1 MISKYEKTNTGKL
14 LAAVLVM
21 AMVIAG
27 AAVVFS
33 DSEVSAT
40 DAPENKLSLTGNYP
54 AFDKSPVG
62 EEIGSIVATNTGLG
76 NSIQAT
82 YDATNTTY
90 KLTGTVAFQS
100 IAYNAEGTPA
110 WTGNNTNDSAK
121 VFYSNHWEYASE
133 QKYFGV
139 VLNFD
144 NAVNVTTESTAGD
157 TTDKQWLIYLTDDLT
172 ARNVYDA
179 DGQKL
184 YTIDFSGLKATVNAV
199 TQNDI
204 KNASGQTIV
213 ESITV
218 TENIDVD
225 GELEI
230 TKNTTVTAGKA
241 LNLTTGDKVKITTGA
256 FSGTINGEGE
266 EAGSATFTNIKAK
279 STGVTVSAGSIT
291 IDGDP
296 AVPDG
301 NGRISVTGK
310 ATISGTVDAGVTL
323 SVEED
328 ANADL
333 TGLTAN
339 NGIIEIY
346 GKAKVDNEI
355 SGKIVLDP
363 AAEIDGTFNEKATII
378 PDADM
383 DKPLYIG
390 GELETDLP
398 VNNATLNDNLT
409 IPEGMT
415 LTVSGNLFL
424 NGKSITVNG
433 TLVIQNKA
441 CIYDL
446 TSGPGII
453 LGSEGVIQNNGTIGN
468 GNPVKIAIGD
478 NNGASSTNS
487 YVTMQ
492 GVSGLEF
499 SVTKDASKN
508 DVLMIS
514 GDVTRI
520 SSVAKNEFTAKGV
533 VIGDFTVGKNVT
545 MNVTDSLNVAKNS
558 VVVINGT
565 VTGTSASIVLD
576 NGSSMSIN
584 GAIANGVT
592 IKVKVGTV
600 GDGSEVQGTE
610 TTDFTLGYVANGTVN
625 TNVAGIT
632 VSAGRITT
640 PSDDGKTSIITQVA
654 YLNGTLKTI
663 GKAVAAGTQ
672 GATATSEA
680 MSVNGDF
687 YVAADNTFTITKDVS
702 FSVTGTVTVYGMIV
716 DQTNAANIDYIGATY
731 TITTEGENNSETEVT
746 YYTTFD
752 AALGVIDTV
761 DDKTIEANVEKV
773 STNFTVGAGQTVE
786 MIGSTTVV
794 SSNATVTV
802 EAEGSLTGITMVEGM
817 VVVKDGGD
825 CSIPRGGYAV
835 RSVSADNTVTYAG
848 LKVAISNAQPG
859 DVIEIGT
866 GSTTES
872 LTIPR
877 GVTVTVK
884 ESLTIGGD
892 LTVAQGAKLDIKG
905 TLEFTKTGGAKVTVN
920 GELDASKGT
929 VNGTYALT
937 SPGKSSFSAL
947 PANYNG
953 AMYQDNNGNYVITS
967 ITSAVA
973 YAAENDLPSVTV
985 NGTFTETSD
994 IAIDG
999 VNVTVNANSKVT
1011 LGNVS
1016 IKDST
1021 ITNNG
1026 ALTATITGYTG
1037 DGTATAVVELTESG
1051 TDVSCT
1057 SQIDAAGA
1065 TTYTTYIDG
1074 WNGTVA
1080 VASGT
1085 VVLDAEQKVSV
1096 NPDDKEANTF
1106 TVASGATLVTE
1117 VDADFSGKNVK
1128 INGTLDVQSTVSFAS
1143 MTVAGT
1149 VAVNE
1154 GGVLNINAG
1163 VSVTGTITVSDVE
1176 NEEGTLNIN
1185 ENVNVGAQPE
1195 ALGAATTGSIVGEAT
1210 VAGGKYVYVYSGATV
1225 AEAVFNADA
1234 NGASTAKN
1242 TAFYVNGQLFVTVY
1256 AISGTVGGADVSGI
1270 IDAIESVSTAAAD
1283 IKWTADGEEIE
1294 GTAAIGR
1301 YAELRTEVEYTTVKI
1316 TVSAGPGLEI
1326 YIDDVVKNGE
1336 TDLTVGE
1343 HSVVVYVKSGYQGTP
1358 SITFN
1363 GQTVTDGKIVITAD
1377 MIGETGIV
1385 LSATGATAIDY
1396 SQSGSSDGMGL
1407 TEILLVILVILI
1419 VVMAIMV
1426 ALRLMRS

>member
-1 MISKYEKTNTGKL
+1 MISKFEKTNTGKL

-33 DSEVSAT
+33 DSEVSAA

-62 EEIGSIVATNTGLG
+62 EEIGSIVATNAGLG
-76 NSIQAT
+76 NNIQPT
-82 YDATNTTY
+82 YDATNKTY

-100 IAYNAEGTPA
+100 IAYDAEGTPT

-121 VFYSNHWEYASE
+121 VFYSNHWEYATE
-133 QKYFGV
+133 EKYFGV

-144 NAVNVTTESTAGD
+144 NAVNVTTEATAGD
-157 TTDKQWLIYLTDDLT
+157 NTDKQWIIYLTDDLT
-172 ARNVYDA
+172 ARNVFDA

-184 YTIDFSGLKATVNAV
+184 YTIDFSGLKATANAV
-199 TQNDI
+199 TQTDI
-204 KNASGQTIV
+204 TTASVQTIV

-218 TENIDVD
+218 TENIDVT

-241 LNLTTGDKVKITTGA
+241 LVLKDSNTVKITSTGT
-256 FSGTINGEGE
+256 FSGTINGEGK

-279 STGVTVSAGSIT
+279 STGVTVGAGSIT
-291 IDGDP
+291 INGDP

-310 ATISGTVDAGVTL
+310 ATIGGTVDAGVTL

-363 AAEIDGTFNEKATII
+363 AAEIDGTFNKNATII

-453 LGSEGVIQNNGTIGN
+453 LGSEGAIQNNGTIGN
-468 GNPVKIAIGD
+468 GNPVKIADSDG
-478 NNGASSTNS
+478 SSN
-487 YVTMQ
+487 VTMQ
-492 GVSGLEF
+492 GISGLEF
-499 SVTKDASKN
+499 SVTKDASKK

-514 GDVTRI
+514 GDVSRI
-520 SSVAKNEFTAKGV
+520 SSVAQNQFTATGV
-533 VIGDFTVGKNVT
+533 VIGDLTVGKNVT
-545 MNVTDSLNVAKNS
+545 MNVSDDLNVAKNS
-558 VVVINGT
+558 AVVINGS
-565 VTGTSASIVLD
+565 VAGTGSIILD
-576 NGSSMSIN
+576 NGSSVSIN

-592 IKVKVGTV
+592 ISVKVGTV
-600 GDGSEVQGTE
+600 GEGSNVEGDGKTTFTFGT
-610 TTDFTLGYVANGTVN
+610 DRKN

-632 VSAGRITT
+632 ISAGRITT

-663 GKAVAAGTQ
+663 GKAVAEGTP
-672 GATATSEA
+672 GATATSEDL
-680 MSVNGDF
+680 SVNGDF

-702 FSVTGTVTVYGMIV
+702 FDVTGTVTVYGMIV
-716 DQTNAANIDYIGATY
+716 DQTNATNIDYIGATY

-761 DDKTIEANVEKV
+761 DDKTIEANVEKI

-786 MIGSTTVV
+786 MNGNTIV
-794 SSNATVTV
+794 SSDATVTV
-802 EAEGSLTGITMVEGM
+802 EAEGSLTGITKVEGM

-872 LTIPR
+872 LTIPQ

-892 LTVAQGAKLDIKG
+892 LTVAQGAKLEIKG
-905 TLEFTKTGGAKVTVN
+905 TLEFNKTGGAKVTVN

-953 AMYQDNNGNYVITS
+953 AMYQDSNGITVITS

-973 YAAENDLPSVTV
+973 YAAENDLPSITV

-994 IAIDG
+994 IAIDE
-999 VNVTVNANSKVT
+999 VNVTVNAGSKVT

-1057 SQIDAAGA
+1057 SLIDAAGA

-1080 VASGT
+1080 IASGT
-1085 VVLDAEQKVSV
+1085 IVLDAEQKVAI
-1096 NPDDKEANTF
+1096 NPADDGANTF

-1128 INGTLDVQSTVSFAS
+1128 INGTLDIQSTVSFAK

-1154 GGVLNINAG
+1154 GGTLNINAG

-1185 ENVNVGAQPE
+1185 ENVNVGAQPKV
-1195 ALGAATTGSIVGEAT
+1195 LGAATTGSIVGEANL
-1210 VAGGKYVYVYSGATV
+1210 AGGKYVYVYSGATV

-1256 AISGTVGGADVSGI
+1256 AISGTVDGAGVDDI
-1270 IDAIESVSTAAAD
+1270 IDAIESVSTAAD
-1283 IKWTADGEEIE
+1283 KIKWTADGEEID
-1294 GTAAIGR
+1294 GNAAIGR
-1301 YAELRTEVEYTTVKI
+1301 YAELRTEVEYTTVDI

-1326 YIDDVVKNGE
+1326 YIDDVEKTG
-1336 TDLTVGE
+1336 DIKLTVGE
-1343 HSVVVYVKSGYQGTP
+1343 HTVVVYVKSGYQGTP

-1385 LSATGATAIDY
+1385 LAATGATAIDY

>member
-33 DSEVSAT
+33 DSEVSAA

-54 AFDKSPVG
+54 AIETSPAG
-62 EEIGSIVATNTGLG
+62 DIGSIVATNAGLG
-76 NSIQAT
+76 NSIQTT
-82 YDATNTTY
+82 YDAANTTY

-100 IAYNAEGTPA
+100 IAYNAEGTPT

-144 NAVNVTTESTAGD
+144 EAVNVTTDTSAGE

-184 YTIDFSGLKATVNAV
+184 YTIDFSGLKATANAV
-199 TQNDI
+199 TQTDI
-204 KNASGQTIV
+204 TTASGQTIV

-218 TENIDVD
+218 TENIDVT

-241 LNLTTGDKVKITTGA
+241 IVLKESNTVKITSTGT

-291 IDGDP
+291 INGDP

-310 ATISGTVDAGVTL
+310 ATISGTVDTGVTL

-339 NGIIEIY
+339 SGIIEIY

-453 LGSEGVIQNNGTIGN
+453 LGSEGAIQNNGTIGN
-468 GNPVKIAIGD
+468 GNAVKIAVAD
-478 NNGASSTNS
+478 ENGASSTNS

-499 SVTKDASKN
+499 SVTKDANKK

-514 GDVTRI
+514 GDVSRI
-520 SSVAKNEFTAKGV
+520 SSVAQNQFTTTGV
-533 VIGDFTVGKNVT
+533 VIGDLTVGKNVT
-545 MNVTDSLNVAKNS
+545 MNVTGSLNVAKS
-558 VVVINGT
+558 SAVVINGS
-565 VTGTSASIVLD
+565 VAGTGSIILD
-576 NGSSMSIN
+576 NGSYVSVN

-592 IKVKVGTV
+592 IAVKVGTV
-600 GDGSEVQGTE
+600 GEGSNVEGDGKTIFTFGTS
-610 TTDFTLGYVANGTVN
+610 GKN

-632 VSAGRITT
+632 ISAGRITT

-663 GKAVAAGTQ
+663 GKAVGDNDTS
-672 GATATSEA
+672 GATKTSEA
-680 MSVNGDF
+680 LSVSGDF

-702 FSVTGTVTVYGMIV
+702 FSVTGIVTVYGMIV
-716 DQTNAANIDYIGATY
+716 DQTNADNIDYIGAKY

-761 DDKTIEANVEKV
+761 DDKTLEANVEKV

-786 MIGSTTVV
+786 MNGNTIV
-794 SSNATVTV
+794 SSDATVTV
-802 EAEGSLTGITMVEGM
+802 EAEGSLTGITKVEGM

-872 LTIPR
+872 LTIPQ

-884 ESLTIGGD
+884 ESLEIGGD
-892 LTVAQGAKLDIKG
+892 LTVSQGAKLEVKG
-905 TLEFTKTGGAKVTVN
+905 TLTFTKTEGAKVTVN
-920 GELDASKGT
+920 GELDASKGA

-953 AMYQDNNGNYVITS
+953 AMYQDVNGVTVITS
-967 ITSAVA
+967 IASAV
-973 YAAENDLPSVTV
+973 P
-985 NGTFTETSD
+985 
-994 IAIDG
+994 
-999 VNVTVNANSKVT
+999 
-1011 LGNVS
+1011 
-1016 IKDST
+1016 
-1021 ITNNG
+1021 
-1026 ALTATITGYTG
+1026 TA
-1037 DGTATAVVELTESG
+1037 
-1051 TDVSCT
+1051 
-1057 SQIDAAGA
+1057 
-1065 TTYTTYIDG
+1065 
-1074 WNGTVA
+1074 
-1080 VASGT
+1080 
-1085 VVLDAEQKVSV
+1085 
-1096 NPDDKEANTF
+1096 
-1106 TVASGATLVTE
+1106 
-1117 VDADFSGKNVK
+1117 
-1128 INGTLDVQSTVSFAS
+1128 
-1143 MTVAGT
+1143 
-1149 VAVNE
+1149 
-1154 GGVLNINAG
+1154 
-1163 VSVTGTITVSDVE
+1163 
-1176 NEEGTLNIN
+1176 
-1185 ENVNVGAQPE
+1185 
-1195 ALGAATTGSIVGEAT
+1195 
-1210 VAGGKYVYVYSGATV
+1210 
-1225 AEAVFNADA
+1225 
-1234 NGASTAKN
+1234 
-1242 TAFYVNGQLFVTVY
+1242 
-1256 AISGTVGGADVSGI
+1256 
-1270 IDAIESVSTAAAD
+1270 
-1283 IKWTADGEEIE
+1283 
-1294 GTAAIGR
+1294 
-1301 YAELRTEVEYTTVKI
+1301 
-1316 TVSAGPGLEI
+1316 
-1326 YIDDVVKNGE
+1326 
-1336 TDLTVGE
+1336 
-1343 HSVVVYVKSGYQGTP
+1343 
-1358 SITFN
+1358 
-1363 GQTVTDGKIVITAD
+1363 
-1377 MIGETGIV
+1377 
-1385 LSATGATAIDY
+1385 
-1396 SQSGSSDGMGL
+1396 
-1407 TEILLVILVILI
+1407 
-1419 VVMAIMV
+1419 
-1426 ALRLMRS
+1426 

>member
-33 DSEVSAT
+33 DSEVSAA

-62 EEIGSIVATNTGLG
+62 EEIGSIVATNAGLG

-82 YDATNTTY
+82 YDAANKTY
-90 KLTGTVAFQS
+90 KLTGTVAYQS
-100 IAYNAEGTPA
+100 IAYSAVGTPA

-121 VFYSNHWEYASE
+121 VFYSNHWLYATE
-133 QKYFGV
+133 EKYFGV

-144 NAVNVTTESTAGD
+144 EAVNVTTDASAGE

-184 YTIDFSGLKATVNAV
+184 YTIDFSGLKATANAV
-199 TQNDI
+199 TQTDI
-204 KNASGQTIV
+204 TTASGQTIV

-218 TENIDVD
+218 TENIDVT

-241 LNLTTGDKVKITTGA
+241 IVLKESNTVKITSTGT

-279 STGVTVSAGSIT
+279 STGVTVSTGSIT
-291 IDGDP
+291 INGDP

-310 ATISGTVDAGVTL
+310 ATISGSVDAGVTL

-453 LGSEGVIQNNGTIGN
+453 LGSEGAIQNNGTIGN
-468 GNPVKIAIGD
+468 GNAVKIAVAD
-478 NNGASSTNS
+478 ENGASSTNS

-499 SVTKDASKN
+499 SVTKDASKK

-514 GDVTRI
+514 GDVSRI
-520 SSVAKNEFTAKGV
+520 SSVAKNEFKATGV
-533 VIGDFTVGKNVT
+533 VIGNLTVGKNVT
-545 MNVTDSLNVAKNS
+545 MNVSNDLNVAKNS
-558 VVVINGT
+558 AVVINGS
-565 VTGTSASIVLD
+565 VAGTGSIILD
-576 NGSSMSIN
+576 NGSSVSVN

-592 IKVKVGTV
+592 INVKVGTV
-600 GDGSEVQGTE
+600 GEGSNVEGDGKTIFTFGTS
-610 TTDFTLGYVANGTVN
+610 GKN

-632 VSAGRITT
+632 ISAGRITT

-663 GKAVAAGTQ
+663 GKAVEKTEGETI
-672 GATATSEA
+672 ATSEVL
-680 MSVNGDF
+680 SVNGNF

-702 FSVTGTVTVYGMIV
+702 FSVTDTVTVYGMIV
-716 DQTNAANIDYIGATY
+716 DQTNADNIDYIGAKY

-752 AALGVIDTV
+752 TALGVIDTV

-786 MIGSTTVV
+786 MNGNTIV
-794 SSNATVTV
+794 SSDATVTV

-872 LTIPR
+872 LTIPQ

-892 LTVAQGAKLDIKG
+892 LTVAQGAKLEIKG

-929 VNGTYALT
+929 VTGTYTLT

-953 AMYQDNNGNYVITS
+953 AMYQDVNGVTVITS

-973 YAAENDLPSVTV
+973 YAAENDLPSITV

-999 VNVTVNANSKVT
+999 VNVTVNPDSKVT

-1016 IKDST
+1016 VKDST

-1080 VASGT
+1080 IASGT

-1128 INGTLDVQSTVSFAS
+1128 INGTLDVQSTVSLAS

-1154 GGVLNINAG
+1154 GGTLNINAG

-1185 ENVNVGAQPE
+1185 ENVNVGAKPE
-1195 ALGAATTGSIVGEAT
+1195 ALGAATTGSIVGEANL
-1210 VAGGKYVYVYSGATV
+1210 AGGKYVYVYSGATV

-1242 TAFYVNGQLFVTVY
+1242 TAFYVNDQLFVTVY
-1256 AISGTVGGADVSGI
+1256 AISGTVDGAGVDDI
-1270 IDAIESVSTAAAD
+1270 IDAIESVKTTAAN
-1283 IKWTADGEEIE
+1283 IKWSADGDEIE

-1301 YAELRTEVEYTTVKI
+1301 YAELRTEVEYTAVTI

-1326 YIDDVVKNGE
+1326 YIDDVEENGPTE
-1336 TDLTVGE
+1336 LTVGE
-1343 HSVVVYVKSGYQGTP
+1343 HTVVVYVKSGYQGTP

-1385 LSATGATAIDY
+1385 LSATVATAIDY